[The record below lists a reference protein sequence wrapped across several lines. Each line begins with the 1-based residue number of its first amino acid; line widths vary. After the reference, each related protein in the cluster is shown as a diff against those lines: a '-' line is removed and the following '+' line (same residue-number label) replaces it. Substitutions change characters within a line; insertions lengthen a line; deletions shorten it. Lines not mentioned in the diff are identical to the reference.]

1 MTKMTDYYI
10 FCLLIL
16 APFSAYVSAGEENLI
31 WRNTYHQFGYGLKY
45 QPESQQKTVEYNDAI
60 DLLLRNGIKSLLMK
74 KSQYLTGDF
83 AGKKSQYVAGDFA
96 VKKSQYLKGDFATD
110 PNMTVSAVC
119 MNDTLT
125 MIQDIIN
132 GTTYA
137 FDMLDSDGKPGSG
150 IKHGNLI
157 WTGNHPQCKQARGP
171 GFNGQMCSV
180 VTNAGYSQLN
190 LHLSFGACL
199 PDSCSQTDVGL
210 IVWDALKVIDAQLK
224 VLIYP
229 IGVSCPQDLKY
240 ARKDI
245 VAIVVSS
252 IIAFAV
258 VMGTLADIVYIYLD
272 SSGDKDNIQ
281 GRSDS
286 PPNYNSI
293 PASSVNDTTERLGLL
308 SNIPKNEVLYGEN
321 PQSSCN
327 SVLKQILLSLSL
339 ITNTRKLLNTS
350 TASGSLTAINGMRV
364 LSMWWVILGHV
375 YGFLPFLSLDNVLDF
390 VELLKRFSFQG
401 IMNATY
407 SVDTFFFMSGLL
419 VAYTVM
425 KKLRDGANINWAMF
439 YIHRFWR
446 LTPVYAF
453 AILIWTTLYK
463 HWIWNGTFA
472 MSMRQTD
479 PCDDYWW
486 TNIIYIN
493 NFHPNYGNLNKQCMG
508 WGWYLANDMQ
518 FYILSPLFLI
528 LLHKMKY
535 VGHGAMLFFLTG
547 CLTSRMI
554 TADYYGMRL
563 PGINTPLNHTHEA
576 WADSSPLYNK
586 PYTRIAPYLV
596 GMWLGYLLVINS
608 NRVRLGK
615 LKLLVGWCVAITIG
629 ISIIYGL
636 YGFYKD
642 FPVTHLGNKSESI
655 IYIGCTRFGWSI
667 ALAWVIF
674 VCATG
679 NGGPV
684 NTFLSWKVWAPLGRL
699 TYCAYIVHPAVIFYF
714 GLTMEKTLHYTDLV
728 FVQQYISLV
737 VVSYGVAF
745 VLSMTVEAPM
755 LGLEKVLF
763 KRWLK

>member
-1 MTKMTDYYI
+1 MTDFCI

-45 QPESQQKTVEYNDAI
+45 QPESQHKPVEYNDAL

-83 AGKKSQYVAGDFA
+83 A
-96 VKKSQYLKGDFATD
+96 VKKSQYLKGDFAVD
-110 PNMTVSAVC
+110 SNMTVSAVC

-199 PDSCSQTDVGL
+199 PDSCSETDVGL
-210 IVWDALKVIDAQLK
+210 IVWDALQVIDAQLK

-245 VAIVVSS
+245 LAIVVSS

-286 PPNYNSI
+286 PPTYNSI

-308 SNIPKNEVLYGEN
+308 SNIPKNEVLYGEI
-321 PQSSCN
+321 PQSSCG
-327 SVLKQILLSLSL
+327 SSLKQILIAFSL
-339 ITNTRKLLNTS
+339 ITNTRKLLSTS
-350 TASGSLTAINGMRV
+350 TSSGNLTAINGMRV
-364 LSMWWVILGHV
+364 ISMWWVILGHTFV
-375 YGFLPFLSLDNVLDF
+375 FNIGLLDNVLDF

-472 MSMRQTD
+472 MSMRKTD

-493 NFHPNYGNLNKQCMG
+493 NFHPNYGNIDKQCMG

-563 PGINTPLNHTHEA
+563 PGINTPLNHTHEP

-714 GLTMEKTLHYTDLV
+714 GTTMEKTLHYTDLV

>member
-1 MTKMTDYYI
+1 MNKITDLCI

-16 APFSAYVSAGEENLI
+16 AALFDVSAAGEENLI
-31 WRNTYHQFGYGLKY
+31 WRNTYHQFGYGLQY
-45 QPESQQKTVEYNDAI
+45 QPESQHTRVEYNDAI

-83 AGKKSQYVAGDFA
+83 AV
-96 VKKSQYLKGDFATD
+96 T
-110 PNMTVSAVC
+110 PNISAIC
-119 MNDTLT
+119 MNDTLK
-125 MIQDIIN
+125 MFQDITN

-137 FDMLDSDGKPGSG
+137 FEMLDSDGKPGSG
-150 IKHGNLI
+150 IKHGNMI
-157 WTGNHPQCKQARGP
+157 WTGNHLQCKQARGP

-190 LHLSFGACL
+190 LHLAFGACL
-199 PDSCSQTDVGL
+199 PDSCSETDVGV
-210 IVWDALKVIDAQLK
+210 IVLDALQMIDAQLK

-240 ARKDI
+240 AKKDI

-258 VMGTLADIVYIYLD
+258 VMGTFADIVCIYLD
-272 SSGDKDNIQ
+272 RRSDKDTIQ
-281 GRSDS
+281 VRSDS
-286 PPNYNSI
+286 PPNYNST
-293 PASSVNDTTERLGLL
+293 PANSVNDTTERLGLL

-321 PQSSCN
+321 PPSSCG
-327 SVLKQILLSLSL
+327 SSAKQILIAFSL
-339 ITNTRKLLNTS
+339 ITNTRKLLSTS
-350 TASGSLTAINGMRV
+350 TSSGTLTAVNGMRV
-364 LSMWWVILGHV
+364 LSMWWVILGHTYV
-375 YGFLPFLSLDNVLDF
+375 FNIGLLDNVLDF
-390 VELLKRFSFQG
+390 VELLKRFSFQA

-425 KKLRDGANINWAMF
+425 KKLRDGGNINWAIF

-472 MSMRQTD
+472 LSMRQTD

-486 TNIIYIN
+486 TNILYIN
-493 NFHPNYGNLNKQCMG
+493 NFHPNYGNIAKQCMG

-576 WADSSPLYNK
+576 WANSSPLYNK

-596 GMWLGYLLVINS
+596 GMWLGYLLVINN

-615 LKLLVGWCVAITIG
+615 IKLLIGWCVAITIG

-655 IYIGCTRFGWSI
+655 VYIGCSRFGWSI

-679 NGGPV
+679 HGGPV
-684 NTFLSWKVWAPLGRL
+684 NTILSWKVWAPLGRL

-745 VLSMTVEAPM
+745 VLSMTIEAPM

>member
-1 MTKMTDYYI
+1 MDN
-10 FCLLIL
+10 
-16 APFSAYVSAGEENLI
+16 V
-31 WRNTYHQFGYGLKY
+31 
-45 QPESQQKTVEYNDAI
+45 
-60 DLLLRNGIKSLLMK
+60 
-74 KSQYLTGDF
+74 
-83 AGKKSQYVAGDFA
+83 
-96 VKKSQYLKGDFATD
+96 
-110 PNMTVSAVC
+110 
-119 MNDTLT
+119 
-125 MIQDIIN
+125 
-132 GTTYA
+132 
-137 FDMLDSDGKPGSG
+137 
-150 IKHGNLI
+150 IKH
-157 WTGNHPQCKQARGP
+157 
-171 GFNGQMCSV
+171 
-180 VTNAGYSQLN
+180 
-190 LHLSFGACL
+190 
-199 PDSCSQTDVGL
+199 
-210 IVWDALKVIDAQLK
+210 
-224 VLIYP
+224 
-229 IGVSCPQDLKY
+229 
-240 ARKDI
+240 
-245 VAIVVSS
+245 
-252 IIAFAV
+252 
-258 VMGTLADIVYIYLD
+258 
-272 SSGDKDNIQ
+272 
-281 GRSDS
+281 
-286 PPNYNSI
+286 
-293 PASSVNDTTERLGLL
+293 
-308 SNIPKNEVLYGEN
+308 
-321 PQSSCN
+321 
-327 SVLKQILLSLSL
+327 
-339 ITNTRKLLNTS
+339 
-350 TASGSLTAINGMRV
+350 
-364 LSMWWVILGHV
+364 
-375 YGFLPFLSLDNVLDF
+375 
-390 VELLKRFSFQG
+390 
-401 IMNATY
+401 
-407 SVDTFFFMSGLL
+407 
-419 VAYTVM
+419 
-425 KKLRDGANINWAMF
+425 
-439 YIHRFWR
+439 
-446 LTPVYAF
+446 
-453 AILIWTTLYK
+453 
-463 HWIWNGTFA
+463 
-472 MSMRQTD
+472 
-479 PCDDYWW
+479 CD
-486 TNIIYIN
+486 
-493 NFHPNYGNLNKQCMG
+493 KQCMG

-563 PGINTPLNHTHEA
+563 PHRNPFVLHNISYYSQINTPLNHTHEA

-714 GLTMEKTLHYTDLV
+714 GTTMEKTLHYTDLV

>member
-1 MTKMTDYYI
+1 MNKMTDFCI

-31 WRNTYHQFGYGLKY
+31 WRNSYHQFGYGLKY
-45 QPESQQKTVEYNDAI
+45 QPESQHKTVEYNDAL

-83 AGKKSQYVAGDFA
+83 A
-96 VKKSQYLKGDFATD
+96 VKKSQYLKGDFAVD
-110 PNMTVSAVC
+110 SNMTVSAVC

-199 PDSCSQTDVGL
+199 PDSCSETDVGL
-210 IVWDALKVIDAQLK
+210 IVWDALQVIDAQLK

-245 VAIVVSS
+245 LAIVVSS

-286 PPNYNSI
+286 PPTYNSI

-308 SNIPKNEVLYGEN
+308 SNIPKNEVLYGEI
-321 PQSSCN
+321 PQSS
-327 SVLKQILLSLSL
+327 
-339 ITNTRKLLNTS
+339 
-350 TASGSLTAINGMRV
+350 
-364 LSMWWVILGHV
+364 
-375 YGFLPFLSLDNVLDF
+375 YNVLDF

-425 KKLRDGANINWAMF
+425 KKLRDGGNINWAMF

-463 HWIWNGTFA
+463 H
-472 MSMRQTD
+472 
-479 PCDDYWW
+479 
-486 TNIIYIN
+486 
-493 NFHPNYGNLNKQCMG
+493 
-508 WGWYLANDMQ
+508 
-518 FYILSPLFLI
+518 
-528 LLHKMKY
+528 
-535 VGHGAMLFFLTG
+535 
-547 CLTSRMI
+547 
-554 TADYYGMRL
+554 
-563 PGINTPLNHTHEA
+563 
-576 WADSSPLYNK
+576 
-586 PYTRIAPYLV
+586 
-596 GMWLGYLLVINS
+596 
-608 NRVRLGK
+608 
-615 LKLLVGWCVAITIG
+615 CV
-629 ISIIYGL
+629 L
-636 YGFYKD
+636 
-642 FPVTHLGNKSESI
+642 
-655 IYIGCTRFGWSI
+655 
-667 ALAWVIF
+667 
-674 VCATG
+674 
-679 NGGPV
+679 
-684 NTFLSWKVWAPLGRL
+684 
-699 TYCAYIVHPAVIFYF
+699 
-714 GLTMEKTLHYTDLV
+714 
-728 FVQQYISLV
+728 
-737 VVSYGVAF
+737 
-745 VLSMTVEAPM
+745 
-755 LGLEKVLF
+755 
-763 KRWLK
+763 

>member
-321 PQSSCN
+321 PQSS
-327 SVLKQILLSLSL
+327 
-339 ITNTRKLLNTS
+339 
-350 TASGSLTAINGMRV
+350 
-364 LSMWWVILGHV
+364 
-375 YGFLPFLSLDNVLDF
+375 YNVLDF

>member
-1 MTKMTDYYI
+1 MNKITDFCI

-16 APFSAYVSAGEENLI
+16 AALFDVSAAGEENLI
-31 WRNTYHQFGYGLKY
+31 WRNTYHQFGYGLQY
-45 QPESQQKTVEYNDAI
+45 QPESQHTTVEYNDAI

-83 AGKKSQYVAGDFA
+83 AV
-96 VKKSQYLKGDFATD
+96 T
-110 PNMTVSAVC
+110 PNISAIC
-119 MNDTLT
+119 MNDTLK
-125 MIQDIIN
+125 MFQDITN

-137 FDMLDSDGKPGSG
+137 AFESRYNCTCICG
-150 IKHGNLI
+150 IKHGNMI
-157 WTGNHPQCKQARGP
+157 WTGNHLQCKQARGP

-190 LHLSFGACL
+190 LHLDFGACL
-199 PDSCSQTDVGL
+199 PDSCSETDVGV
-210 IVWDALKVIDAQLK
+210 IVLDALQMIDAQLK

-240 ARKDI
+240 AKKDI

-258 VMGTLADIVYIYLD
+258 VMGTFADIVCIYLD
-272 SSGDKDNIQ
+272 RRSDKDTIQ
-281 GRSDS
+281 VRSDS
-286 PPNYNSI
+286 PPNYNST
-293 PASSVNDTTERLGLL
+293 PANSVNDTTERLGLL

-321 PQSSCN
+321 PPSSCN
-327 SVLKQILLSLSL
+327 SVLKQILLSFSL

-350 TASGSLTAINGMRV
+350 TASGTLTAINGMRV
-364 LSMWWVILGHV
+364 LSMWWVILGHT
-375 YGFLPFLSLDNVLDF
+375 YGVLPFLSLVDNVLDF
-390 VELLKRFSFQG
+390 VELLKRFSFQA

-425 KKLRDGANINWAMF
+425 KKLRDGGNINWAIF

-472 MSMRQTD
+472 LSMRQTD

-486 TNIIYIN
+486 TNILYIN
-493 NFHPNYGNLNKQCMG
+493 NFHPNYGNIAKQCMG

-576 WADSSPLYNK
+576 WANSSPLYNK

-596 GMWLGYLLVINS
+596 GMWLGYLLVINN

-615 LKLLVGWCVAITIG
+615 IKLLIGWCVAITIG

-655 IYIGCTRFGWSI
+655 VYIGCSRFGWSI

-679 NGGPV
+679 HGGPV
-684 NTFLSWKVWAPLGRL
+684 NTILSWKVWAPLGRL

-745 VLSMTVEAPM
+745 VLSMTIEAPM